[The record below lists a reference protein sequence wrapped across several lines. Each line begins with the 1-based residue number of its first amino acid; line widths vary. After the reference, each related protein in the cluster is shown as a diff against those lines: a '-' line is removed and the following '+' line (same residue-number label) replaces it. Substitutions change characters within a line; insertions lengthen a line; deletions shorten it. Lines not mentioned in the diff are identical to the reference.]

1 MNTAERLKDGSI
13 NEQSVWRYVRERN
26 TEDRFVNEGW
36 IREYT
41 YGQMFTEWEHYARVI
56 SALGIT
62 AENKSRVGLAG
73 SISAEPLF
81 CFYGLNMTGGTLP
94 EGMEGRSAL
103 GLFEFFNR

>member
-1 MNTAERLKDGSI
+1 MKDI
-13 NEQSVWRYVRERN
+13 NEQSIWKYIKERN
-26 TEDRFVNEGW
+26 SLPARLCRTALIDCT
-36 IREYT
+36 REYT
-41 YGQMFTEWEHYARVI
+41 SGQMFVEWEHYARVF

-62 AENKSRVGLAG
+62 AGNKSRVGLAG